1 MMFFYTPITL
11 WMSNNFM
18 HSRESHPT
26 VVSCLL
32 LSNYDMLMSSS
43 CPFDD
48 VVLIFYVFLN
58 FHETFI
64 FDGLAV
70 FFLKD

>member
-1 MMFFYTPITL
+1 MMFFYTLITL

-26 VVSCLL
+26 ALSCLL
-32 LSNYDMLMSSS
+32 LSNYEMLMSSS
-43 CPFDD
+43 YPFDD
-48 VVLIFYVFLN
+48 AVLIFYVFLN

-64 FDGLAV
+64 FDGLAL
-70 FFLKD
+70 FSLKD